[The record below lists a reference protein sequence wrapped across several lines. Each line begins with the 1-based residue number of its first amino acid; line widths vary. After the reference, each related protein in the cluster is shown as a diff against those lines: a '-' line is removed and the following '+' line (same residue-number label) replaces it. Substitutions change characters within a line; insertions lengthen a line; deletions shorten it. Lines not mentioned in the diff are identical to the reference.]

1 MQLGLSN
8 RFLVLLVQDYY
19 IRIQAV
25 RVKLEIHLEN
35 YAFYPFSPWIFA
47 FRERAVFRRVFFWF
61 RVYTA
66 RGDPRSVILHTPYF
80 IPKMDTPDSQV
91 EIVNCPT
98 YWKPKESLGVYPNTY
113 YRHRSSSNKKT
124 ESRLS
129 SSPEI

>member
-8 RFLVLLVQDYY
+8 RLLVLLVHKHKTITFESKPLERNWKY
-19 IRIQAV
+19 IW
-25 RVKLEIHLEN
+25 N
-35 YAFYPFSPWIFA
+35 YAFYPFSLGFFA

-98 YWKPKESLGVYPNTY
+98 YWKPKESLGV
-113 YRHRSSSNKKT
+113 
-124 ESRLS
+124 
-129 SSPEI
+129 